1 MKSTFG
7 SVSSLLLGVAFLIGG
22 NALQQ
27 VAVPLRA
34 TAAGWSHFQIGA
46 IGSAYYFGFLLGCVG
61 APYAILRA
69 GHIRAFAAVVSLAA
83 AAIVAFPLW
92 MSFPV
97 WFALRMVLGASLAS
111 FYLIVESWLNDRASN
126 TSRGVIMSAYI
137 IVNYV
142 AMTAG
147 QLVVGLYSPAEFTLF
162 ALATLSI
169 SLATI
174 PVALTRSAQP
184 APITM
189 VSIRPR
195 ALYRASP
202 VGVVGVAA
210 VGLANGAFWSLG
222 PVSVIGAGLT
232 TRDAALFMSI
242 ATVGGALMQWP
253 VGRLSDMIDRRAVLM
268 GLLLAAAVAGVLLAF
283 LPGSMTT
290 WYALAFVFG
299 MAALPTYSIAAAHA
313 YDYAEV
319 GSYVETASGILLA
332 NACGAIV
339 GPLLASSLMQ
349 QAGAATLFL
358 YTAIVQVALAAFV
371 FSRLRRRRAPVAPEK
386 TEFDLAATAPVGG
399 VISPEPLNPD
409 DASVATPPPAPDNNA
424 QPPAEAA

>member
-1 MKSTFG
+1 
-7 SVSSLLLGVAFLIGG
+7 
-22 NALQQ
+22 
-27 VAVPLRA
+27 
-34 TAAGWSHFQIGA
+34 
-46 IGSAYYFGFLLGCVG
+46 
-61 APYAILRA
+61 
-69 GHIRAFAAVVSLAA
+69 
-83 AAIVAFPLW
+83 
-92 MSFPV
+92 
-97 WFALRMVLGASLAS
+97 
-111 FYLIVESWLNDRASN
+111 
-126 TSRGVIMSAYI
+126 
-137 IVNYV
+137 
-142 AMTAG
+142 
-147 QLVVGLYSPAEFTLF
+147 
-162 ALATLSI
+162 
-169 SLATI
+169 
-174 PVALTRSAQP
+174 VALTRSAQP